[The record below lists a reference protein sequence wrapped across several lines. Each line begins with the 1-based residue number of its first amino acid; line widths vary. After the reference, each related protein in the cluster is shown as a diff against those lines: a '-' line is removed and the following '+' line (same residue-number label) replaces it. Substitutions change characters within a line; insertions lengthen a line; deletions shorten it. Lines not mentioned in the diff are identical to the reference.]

1 MIKICIFAN
10 ETLKINRD
18 LNTNKAIGLLLIVT
32 WLMAGMSCSNN
43 VLSSRAQVMYDT
55 TDLRSGDL
63 LFRNGI
69 GYESR
74 VVTGLS
80 DGKFSHIGIA
90 YHDGRQWNV
99 IHAVPGEN
107 EKGAPEYLKCE
118 PISDFYCNT
127 RAKLGGSAR
136 VGCTDSIANAIAES
150 ALRIVN
156 RKVVFD
162 NSYDINDTSEL
173 YCTELV
179 RLVYLAQHIDLCED
193 RWHRIPIINTK
204 TRVIFPEDIWNSP
217 LLIKKSIF

>member
-1 MIKICIFAN
+1 M
-10 ETLKINRD
+10 
-18 LNTNKAIGLLLIVT
+18 NTYKAIYLLLFLALLTVV
-32 WLMAGMSCSNN
+32 MSCSNHAK
-43 VLSSRAQVMYDT
+43 SHIQVMFDT
-55 TDLRSGDL
+55 TGLRNGDL

-107 EKGAPEYLKCE
+107 EKGEPEYLKCE
-118 PISDFYCNT
+118 PIADFYCHF

-136 VGCTDSIANAIAES
+136 VSCTDSIANIVAEK
-150 ALRIVN
+150 ALQIVN

-162 NSYDINDTSEL
+162 NNYDIDDTTEL

-179 RLVYLAQHIDLCED
+179 RLVYLAQDIDLCED

-204 TRVIFPEDIWNSP
+204 AHVIFPEDIWNSP
-217 LLIKKSIF
+217 LLIKKSIFDIKINKL

>member
-1 MIKICIFAN
+1 MDTI
-10 ETLKINRD
+10 
-18 LNTNKAIGLLLIVT
+18 KAIGHLVMVALLIVV
-32 WLMAGMSCSNN
+32 MSCSNN
-43 VLSSRAQVMYDT
+43 PHKSRTQVVYDT
-55 TDLRSGDL
+55 TELRNGDL

-69 GYESR
+69 GYESH

-107 EKGAPEYLKCE
+107 EEGDLEYLKCE
-118 PISDFYCNT
+118 PISDFYCHY
-127 RAKLGGSAR
+127 RARLGGSAR
-136 VGCTDSIANAIAES
+136 VSCTDSIANLIAEK
-150 ALRIVN
+150 ALHIVN

-162 NSYDINDTSEL
+162 NDYDINDTSKL

-193 RWHRIPIINTK
+193 RWHRIPILNTK
-204 TRVIFPEDIWNSP
+204 GHVIFPEDIWNSP
-217 LLIKKSIF
+217 LLIRKCIFDIKNEKF